1 MRTGARIAVA
11 PMLMALAVTGAS
23 AQDQEMGLSEALEVL
38 RANGLVVH
46 VAARVIPEGAEPI
59 WNAESTRTTLPGRP
73 IKVRYEGDN
82 LRIYL
87 TCTPYVQ
94 DDGEVLLLAQ
104 GQVWLSETP
113 DKEVKYYNTFSS
125 IPVSFGEKVLFFP
138 LGFSTEK
145 GGAQELFNI
154 ELAIRVVPYDAAR

>member
-1 MRTGARIAVA
+1 MRARAKIAVA
-11 PMLMALAVTGAS
+11 PMLLALAVTQAN
-23 AQDQEMGLSEALEVL
+23 AQEREMGLSEALEVL

-46 VAARVIPEGAEPI
+46 IAARVIPEGAEPI

-94 DDGEVLLLAQ
+94 ENGEMLLLAQ

-125 IPVSFGEKVLFFP
+125 IPVTYGEKVLFFP
-138 LGFSTEK
+138 LGLSSAEA
-145 GGAQELFNI
+145 GAPDVFNI
-154 ELAIRVVPYDAAR
+154 ELEIRVVPYDAAR